1 MAINP
6 LSFLGKKLV
15 RPVLRKL
22 AGETGEQFR
31 YEKELRRKV
40 AVAAVAVAR
49 SRSLTDPSL
58 SAPSET
64 GSSVTAWQAVMR
76 GRTIKGRSVR

>member
-1 MAINP
+1 MAFNP

-22 AGETGEQFR
+22 AGDTGEQFR
-31 YEKELRRKV
+31 RENELRRKV
-40 AVAAVAVAR
+40 AIAAVAVAR
-49 SRSLTDPSL
+49 SRSLSDPSV
-58 SAPSET
+58 SVQADA

>member
-1 MAINP
+1 MGFNP
-6 LSFLGKKLV
+6 ISFLAGKIV

-31 YEKELRRKV
+31 REKELRRKV

-49 SRSLTDPSL
+49 SQADAVVGPVAGYDPH
-58 SAPSET
+58 
-64 GSSVTAWQAVMR
+64 SVTAWQAVMR
-76 GRTIKGRSVR
+76 GRSIKGRGAR